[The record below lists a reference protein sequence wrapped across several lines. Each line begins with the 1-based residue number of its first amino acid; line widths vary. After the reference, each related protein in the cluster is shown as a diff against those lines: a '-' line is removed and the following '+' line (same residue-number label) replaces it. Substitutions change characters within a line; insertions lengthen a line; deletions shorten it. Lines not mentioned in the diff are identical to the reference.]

1 MTSLFTA
8 LTTNLIWSEGITI
21 LAVVGILAS
30 CGIWF
35 NRWFLIIALIVFL
48 FGFHFFRNPDR
59 TPALGTT
66 EHTIIAPAD
75 GRIVAI
81 EQIEHPLYTQ
91 KIAIFLS
98 PLDVHVTRMPSEGI
112 VEKIIYK
119 PGTFTFA
126 WVPKSSELNERNEFT
141 IYSAEHTV
149 RYEIRQ
155 IAGTIARVIR
165 TFVPEGAILKR
176 GDRCGMIKFGS
187 RVELLLPPS
196 ATISVEVGDYVYGG
210 HTPIGAWNS

>member
-1 MTSLFTA
+1 MTSLLTA
-8 LTTNLIWSEGITI
+8 ITTNLIWSEGVTI
-21 LAVVGILAS
+21 LAVAGILAS
-30 CGIWF
+30 CGLWF
-35 NRWFLIIALIVFL
+35 NRWFLIIAIILFL

-59 TPALGTT
+59 VPAPGTVA
-66 EHTIIAPAD
+66 HTIIAPAD
-75 GRIVAI
+75 GRVVAI

-112 VEKIIYK
+112 VEKITYK
-119 PGTFTFA
+119 PGTFTLA

-141 IYSAEHTV
+141 IYSAEHNA

-165 TFVPEGAILKR
+165 TFVPEGAILKQ

-187 RVELLLPPS
+187 RVELLLPAS
-196 ATISVEVGDYVYGG
+196 ATISAQVGDYVYGG
-210 HTPIGAWNS
+210 HTPIGSWNT

>member
-1 MTSLFTA
+1 MTSLFAA
-8 LTTNLIWSEGITI
+8 LTTNLIWSEGVTI

-30 CGIWF
+30 CGLWF
-35 NRWFLIIALIVFL
+35 NRWFLIIALVVFI

-59 TPALGTT
+59 VPASGVNPYS
-66 EHTIIAPAD
+66 IIAPAD

-81 EQIEHPLYTQ
+81 EEITHPLYTQ

-112 VEKIIYK
+112 VEKIVYK
-119 PGTFTFA
+119 PGGFTLA

-141 IYSAEHTV
+141 IYSADHNI

-165 TFVPEGAILKR
+165 TFVPEGAILQR

-187 RVELLLPPS
+187 RVELLLPAS
-196 ATISVEVGDYVYGG
+196 ATISAHVGEYVYGG
-210 HTPIGAWNS
+210 HTIIGSWNS

>member
-1 MTSLFTA
+1 MISLLTP
-8 LTTNLIWSEGITI
+8 LTTNLIWSEGVII
-21 LAVVGILAS
+21 LTVVGILAS
-30 CGIWF
+30 CGLWF
-35 NRWFLIIALIVFL
+35 NRWFFIAASILFI
-48 FGFHFFRNPDR
+48 FGFHFFRNPER
-59 TPALGTT
+59 IPAQGTT
-66 EHTIIAPAD
+66 SKTIIAPAD
-75 GRIVAI
+75 GRVVAL
-81 EQIEHPLYTQ
+81 EAIEHPLYTQ

-112 VEKIIYK
+112 VEKIVYK
-119 PGTFTFA
+119 PGSFTLA

-141 IYSAEHTV
+141 IYSPKNET

-165 TFVPEGAILKR
+165 TFVSEGAILER

-196 ATISVEVGDYVYGG
+196 AIISVQVGDYVYGG
-210 HTPIGAWNS
+210 HTAIGSWKS